1 MEYFDL
7 EDPFTTLKQHQFD
20 TISTIFSSESD
31 HMPCLNYLQCLKT
44 SDFHVS
50 FRQEAM
56 SLVFQ
61 AQYCCNLDPY
71 TPYLAVTYMDRFI
84 SKQEIPQGNP
94 WVLRLLVIACIS
106 LAAKMK
112 DIHFC
117 YSNFQRE
124 EGFIF
129 DASAIQRM
137 ELLVLDALNWRMRI
151 ITPFSFICFFISL
164 FELKDPPL
172 IQALKDRATH
182 IIFQAGNAS
191 ALLMASHELLP
202 LQFPSFKASIL
213 CCEFVN
219 EEKLL
224 ICFNA
229 VMEMVI
235 NEMYTIST
243 SSTVTPIS
251 VLDCHCNKSETE
263 MSEKKGIK
271 RHKLIGFCSESK
283 RVKMSH
289 IQPCG

>member
-71 TPYLAVTYMDRFI
+71 TTYLAVTYMDRFI
-84 SKQEIPQGNP
+84 SKQEIP
-94 WVLRLLVIACIS
+94 VIWSCF
-106 LAAKMK
+106 LTLMTLK
-112 DIHFC
+112 
-117 YSNFQRE
+117 QRE

-137 ELLVLDALNWRMRI
+137 ELLVLDALNWRMRT

-182 IIFQAGNAS
+182 IIFQAGNETNLLEFKPSTIAAS

-235 NEMYTIST
+235 NEMDTIST